1 MAPQPVILIN
11 AFEVPE
17 GQDEA
22 FIEGWERSRAFLS
35 KQPGYLSTRLHR
47 ALVPDAEF
55 RFVNIA
61 QWESVD
67 SFRAATAQPEF
78 QAGGVPQRF
87 HASLYTV
94 VRDDS
99 TVGTS

>member
-1 MAPQPVILIN
+1 MAHPPVTLIN

-22 FIEGWERSRAFLS
+22 FVEGWERSRAFLS
-35 KQPGYLSTRLHR
+35 QQPGYLSTRLHR

-55 RFVNIA
+55 RFVNVA
-61 QWESVD
+61 QWESAD

-78 QAGGVPQRF
+78 QTGGLPQRF

-99 TVGTS
+99 PVEPS